1 MPGNDWIVGGNRR
14 TIAAERIY
22 AAATDLITRYGLNAL
37 DIDKLAREVHCSR
50 ATIYRRAGGKAQIR
64 DVVLTRAAARIADG
78 VRSDVETLRGRERVV
93 AAILLSLQR
102 IRSDPLGKLS
112 CSARSTVAPVNWPGS
127 PSHRCLRT
135 LLPSSPA

>member
-78 VRSDVETLRGRERVV
+78 VRSDVETLRGGSESSRRSCYRFSE
-93 AAILLSLQR
+93 
-102 IRSDPLGKLS
+102 SDPTRWASS

>member
-78 VRSDVETLRGRERVV
+78 VRSDVETLRGAGASRRGDPVI
-93 AAILLSLQR
+93 ASANP
-102 IRSDPLGKLS
+102 IRPAGQAHVRLDP
-112 CSARSTVAPVNWPGS
+112 RW
-127 PSHRCLRT
+127 RR
-135 LLPSSPA
+135 

>member
-64 DVVLTRAAARIADG
+64 DVVLTRAAADRRRRALGCRNSAGAGASRRGDPVIASANPIRPAG
-78 VRSDVETLRGRERVV
+78 QAHVRL
-93 AAILLSLQR
+93 
-102 IRSDPLGKLS
+102 DP
-112 CSARSTVAPVNWPGS
+112 RW
-127 PSHRCLRT
+127 RR
-135 LLPSSPA
+135 